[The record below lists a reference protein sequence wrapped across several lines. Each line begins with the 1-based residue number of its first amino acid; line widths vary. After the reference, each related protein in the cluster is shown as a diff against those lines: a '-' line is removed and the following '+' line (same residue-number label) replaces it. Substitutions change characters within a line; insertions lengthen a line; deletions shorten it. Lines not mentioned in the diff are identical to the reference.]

1 MSGAI
6 AASKLPVRLLAAI
19 GGAVSGSVAWGLLAL
34 LDRLD
39 SDFDLTPHG
48 LPILTSLSTI
58 PGLVFGALFG
68 VALLRFRGLGV
79 GRFLG
84 YVLASGLGY
93 LAAFHAAF
101 FSVLGLG
108 DNSHADPGVLAWGAG
123 GLLGGLAGSLVLGLA
138 SKFLLRTSAA
148 QTLGMPVLTGTAAGL
163 LLLLMSLDSEGHG
176 VPRSLLVFFALWQGA
191 YGATLAPLFRAPS
204 PSRGSSTS
212 AQKI

>member
-1 MSGAI
+1 LSGRI
-6 AASKLPVRLLAAI
+6 AASTLPVRLLAAI
-19 GGAVSGSVAWGLLAL
+19 GGAVSGSVAWALLAL

-39 SDFDLTPHG
+39 SDFDLTPRGHGG

-68 VALLRFRGLGV
+68 MALLGFRGLGV

-93 LAAFHAAF
+93 LVAFHAAF
-101 FSVLGLG
+101 FSVLALG
-108 DNSHADPGVLAWGAG
+108 ENSHSDPGVLAWGAG

-138 SKFLLRTSAA
+138 SKFLLRVSVA
-148 QTLGMPVLTGTAAGL
+148 QTLGMPVLAGTIAGL
-163 LLLLMSLDSEGHG
+163 LLPLMSLDSEGHG

-204 PSRGSSTS
+204 PSRGSS
-212 AQKI
+212 